1 MTRVRPWRPL
11 LLGCFGITWRD
22 MKGDCSIHFEKRLA
36 IWTLRVDEG
45 GGIGTWLFL
54 WNKGTCDLYA
64 QVGRSTGLSENWAW
78 WLGGLNPYNLDLEKS
93 HVKPLLTCRREPQLG
108 MLWDAFSS
116 CGPPSSGYKVEY
128 SSMTACSFVQTF
140 FGGGLDSARKE
151 TAPVRFS
158 AKGVATT
165 AQDSQDSP
173 NRGTFCMSIG
183 IFPNCFC
190 ICPMLPATS
199 NKGHRY

>member
-1 MTRVRPWRPL
+1 MLPSVPTSRWRRGWGSVQRWLLGMTRVRPWRPL

-93 HVKPLLTCRREPQLG
+93 HVKPLLTGRREPQLG

-140 FGGGLDSARKE
+140 LVGAWILPERKQRLSGFQQK
-151 TAPVRFS
+151 V
-158 AKGVATT
+158 
-165 AQDSQDSP
+165 
-173 NRGTFCMSIG
+173 
-183 IFPNCFC
+183 
-190 ICPMLPATS
+190 
-199 NKGHRY
+199 